1 MVGNPEDRSSRVKAQ
16 IISMS
21 LLHFP
26 QIDIFSSSNFEF
38 TYTSIVSMCR
48 YNSFH
53 YGYTNSACSNSAQK
67 FYGSSNVHSLLRR
80 ITKKC
85 STIGPGFI
93 TMKSKISR
101 YAYRQGN
108 SSRKVAQPKSR

>member
-101 YAYRQGN
+101 YA
-108 SSRKVAQPKSR
+108 